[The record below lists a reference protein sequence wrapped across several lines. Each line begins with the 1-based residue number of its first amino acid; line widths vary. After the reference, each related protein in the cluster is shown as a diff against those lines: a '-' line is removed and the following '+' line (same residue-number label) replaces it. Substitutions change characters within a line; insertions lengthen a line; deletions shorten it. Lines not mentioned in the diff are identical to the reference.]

1 MFECEEKFLPVL
13 VTDGNALYVMEMP
26 KHEKKSFL
34 QQLKLLTTFKDLDG
48 LITRYVGVSR
58 NLFECVYLHKN

>member
-13 VTDGNALYVMEMP
+13 VTDGHALYVMEMP
-26 KHEKKSFL
+26 STKKEFL

-48 LITRYVGVSR
+48 WITRYVGVSR
-58 NLFECVYLHKN
+58 SVLRMCIFT